1 MIVLVDELP
10 FLNQIPMIIQV
21 ERWNCFT
28 SSEMF
33 QRLTVLE
40 LLYFLWQCFTSIFEL
55 QSGFVWSTQWS
66 FYYLLLLLVWAE
78 WLSNETMRKSAWI
91 AAPPP
96 VGSVDVTRSLS
107 AVSERGQRADWPEW
121 SATVTCWADHVMIL
135 NWINHLCAC
144 VLLMTDNEFT

>member
-96 VGSVDVTRSLS
+96 GRVRRCNAF
-107 AVSERGQRADWPEW
+107 AVSGEWKGPTGGLAGVECDGHLLSWPRNDFKLDQ
-121 SATVTCWADHVMIL
+121 SLVC
-135 NWINHLCAC
+135 LCAA
-144 VLLMTDNEFT
+144 DDR